1 MECLWRV
8 MDHGI
13 SRFTDAETAFPGEY
27 TSVMK
32 PMRKKFMGY
41 LPPTLSILR
50 EKLVQK
56 QATAVACRPIITAL
70 LNGIN
75 KRFAAVYDNKEA
87 IAAAILHPKFRKTWT
102 NNQRLIDTGIQYIRG
117 LLTGTSSA
125 SAAAASGSRQVMGT
139 SAELKNDD
147 DFFSNRSNMDT
158 SDTVDVL
165 AQYLQNTSDDTACV
179 SAWPVLNKLF
189 VRLNTP
195 LPASAASER
204 LFSCAGIVMNSRR
217 TRMSD
222 ALFEELVLL
231 KQNKAVT
238 Q

>member
-1 MECLWRV
+1 
-8 MDHGI
+8 
-13 SRFTDAETAFPGEY
+13 
-27 TSVMK
+27 
-32 PMRKKFMGY
+32 
-41 LPPTLSILR
+41 
-50 EKLVQK
+50 
-56 QATAVACRPIITAL
+56 
-70 LNGIN
+70 
-75 KRFAAVYDNKEA
+75 
-87 IAAAILHPKFRKTWT
+87 
-102 NNQRLIDTGIQYIRG
+102 
-117 LLTGTSSA
+117 
-125 SAAAASGSRQVMGT
+125 
-139 SAELKNDD
+139 
-147 DFFSNRSNMDT
+147 
-158 SDTVDVL
+158 VDVL

>member
-1 MECLWRV
+1 M
-8 MDHGI
+8 
-13 SRFTDAETAFPGEY
+13 
-27 TSVMK
+27 
-32 PMRKKFMGY
+32 
-41 LPPTLSILR
+41 
-50 EKLVQK
+50 QK
-56 QATAVACRPIITAL
+56 RATAVACGPLITAL
-70 LNGIN
+70 LNGID
-75 KRFAAVYDNKEA
+75 KRFAAVYDDKEA
-87 IAAAILHPKFRKTWT
+87 IAAAILHLKFRTTWT
-102 NNQRLIDTGIQYIRG
+102 NNQRLNDTGIQYIRG

-125 SAAAASGSRQVMGT
+125 SAASGSRQMMGT
-139 SAELKNDD
+139 SAELKNDDDD

-165 AQYLQNTSDDTACV
+165 AQYLHNTSDDTACV
-179 SAWPVLNKLF
+179 SAWPVLKELF

-231 KQNKAVT
+231 KQNKAMT